1 MNVELEMDEWAA
13 VLVLLTANGL
23 KGVFDADPERR
34 ALVRAVADAIPKIT
48 RQLQAQAEEMC
59 DSANSDMGVGRD
71 NDEKN

>member
-23 KGVFDADPERR
+23 KGAFDADPERR

-59 DSANSDMGVGRD
+59 DNAKSDMGVGRGHEE
-71 NDEKN
+71 N